1 MADTDRI
8 PPLEPPCPPDAAEVL
23 ARMTPEGKRP
33 LALFRMFAHNV
44 PMFDAMNAWG
54 SYQLGDERTGGTRE
68 REIVID
74 RVCALCRAE
83 YEWAVHVA
91 FLAPKAELTEE
102 QITSL
107 THGESTDP
115 CWTAERD
122 RLLIELTDATHGDGG
137 DTDDAPWAR
146 LSAEFD
152 RQELLDLLF
161 LAGRYQAVDQVTRA
175 TRLSPEPGTPRF
187 DDYLP
192 QP

>member
-23 ARMTPEGKRP
+23 ARMTPEGQKP

-44 PMFDAMNAWG
+44 PMLDAMNGWG
-54 SYQLGDERTGGTRE
+54 SYQLGDELTVGMRE

-91 FLAPKAELTEE
+91 FFGPKAELTEE

-107 THGESTDP
+107 THGASTDP

-122 RLLIELTDATHGDGG
+122 RLLIELTDAMHGDGG
-137 DTDDAPWAR
+137 DIDDALWAR
-146 LSAEFD
+146 LTAEFT
-152 RQELLDLLF
+152 RQQVLDLLF
-161 LAGRYQAVDQVTRA
+161 LAGWYQTVSLVTRA

-187 DDYLP
+187 EDYLP
-192 QP
+192 KP